1 MCCFA
6 SRSIKASLLDF
17 MLCIWISCL
26 KYATINIKQKQL
38 LRERQAKP
46 VVVCICT
53 NNPED
58 TKHAFQPLVHEC
70 GVGCM
75 PTHSCST
82 CDFLMDFPIVRERRD
97 CPCVRGRARAHTLSH
112 KRGSP
117 ITRRECIDLVLSVS
131 CARRILSL
139 YRIFALCTGVLRVCL
154 CVCLCVAS
162 QRHHPP
168 V

>member
-1 MCCFA
+1 VLLCEQKHQSLSPGFYVVHLDFLFEIRNHQYKTKTIIKREA
-6 SRSIKASLLDF
+6 SRRLFVFAQTTLKIKNLHFSRWCTSAAL
-17 MLCIWISCL
+17 
-26 KYATINIKQKQL
+26 
-38 LRERQAKP
+38 
-46 VVVCICT
+46 VVCPRT
-53 NNPED
+53 R
-58 TKHAFQPLVHEC
+58 
-70 GVGCM
+70 
-75 PTHSCST
+75 CST

-131 CARRILSL
+131 CARRRILSL